1 MNTSILRSFK
11 KKKTDDIDDN
21 KKKPILKKLQN
32 DTRNLHLYIKAICC
46 KKNRRYNEASELYYE
61 HIKSHRMSIN
71 KQLYMTMFSILMLP
85 NANDRRTNLNVL
97 ENLMDHL
104 NLLK

>member
-1 MNTSILRSFK
+1 
-11 KKKTDDIDDN
+11 
-21 KKKPILKKLQN
+21 
-32 DTRNLHLYIKAICC
+32 
-46 KKNRRYNEASELYYE
+46 
-61 HIKSHRMSIN
+61 
-71 KQLYMTMFSILMLP
+71 MTMFSILMLP